1 MREYLLTLCVSA
13 AVTYLL
19 TGPVRK
25 FAIAAGAMP
34 EIRARDVH
42 REPTP
47 RLGGIA
53 MFGGL
58 CAGLLVA
65 AHLSNIGDVFTQ
77 STEPRALLS
86 GASLI
91 WLLGVLDDK
100 WGVDALIKLGVQM
113 IAAGVMV
120 WQGLTIL
127 WLPVPGI
134 GPVALTPV
142 QSTLLTVALVV
153 ITINAV
159 NFVDGL
165 DGLAAG
171 VVCIASIAFFMYAY
185 RMWYGYGVE
194 AAAPATLFSAILIG
208 MCLGFLPHNI
218 HPARIF
224 MGDSGS
230 MLIGLVLASG
240 AISITG
246 QVDPDVITD
255 FTGSSRGTVHFMVPV
270 YMPLLLP
277 LTMIAIPAADLVLAV
292 VRRTWKGQSPFAA
305 DRGHLHHRLLEIG
318 HSHSRAVLIM
328 YFWSA
333 LIAFAAVAF
342 SVNSSSLWIVVVIAS
357 LSALGLVVLLLPRV
371 RPRAPH
377 WAESIVPPR
386 YRRRRRRLAAA
397 AAAAEQEMLAGDPPA
412 LNGSTAI
419 GDRSRLPDRRRPVD
433 SRQ

>member
-1 MREYLLTLCVSA
+1 VREYLLTLCVAA

-34 EIRARDVH
+34 PIRARDVH

-65 AHLSNIGDVFTQ
+65 AHLSNIGDVFSQ
-77 STEPRALLS
+77 SNEPRALLS
-86 GASLI
+86 GAGLI

-100 WGVDALIKLGVQM
+100 WGVDALVKLGVQM

-120 WQGLTIL
+120 FQGLTIL
-127 WLPVPGI
+127 WLPVPGV
-134 GPVALTPV
+134 GPVALTPI

-171 VVCIASIAFFMYAY
+171 VVCIAAIAFFMYAY

-208 MCLGFLPHNI
+208 MCVGFLPHNI

-230 MLIGLVLASG
+230 MLIGLVLASS

-246 QVDPDVITD
+246 QVDPDAITD
-255 FTGSSRGTVHFMVPV
+255 FTGSSRQTVHFMVPV

-333 LIAFAAVAF
+333 LFAFSAVAF
-342 SVNSSSLWIVVVIAS
+342 SVNSSSLGIVMVIVG
-357 LSALGLVVLLLPRV
+357 LSALGLLVLLLPRF
-371 RPRAPH
+371 RPRTPR
-377 WAESIVPPR
+377 WAESFVPPR

-397 AAAAEQEMLAGDPPA
+397 AAAAEREMRSEERPA

-419 GDRSRLPDRRRPVD
+419 GDRALLPDRRPVE
-433 SRQ
+433 SRR